1 MYTTKAPVIAIIDD
15 SKFLR
20 EELSRLLNKKGFIV
34 SLLAEHGKD
43 LLDQLENAPELPD
56 LCICDINMPV
66 MDGFETAKAVKEKYP
81 HMKFLSFSTDNSP
94 WIQKEALSSGAD
106 AFMPKHSSIQDY
118 ISKINEV
125 IEQRNLNDIANQ
137 E

>member
-1 MYTTKAPVIAIIDD
+1 MHTGKLPLIAIIDD

-20 EELSRLLNKKGFIV
+20 EELSSLLNKKGFIV

-43 LLDQLENAPELPD
+43 LMNQLENASEVPD

-66 MDGFETAKAVKEKYP
+66 MNGFETAKAVKEKYP
-81 HMKFLSFSTDNSP
+81 LMKFISFSTDDTT
-94 WIQKEALSSGAD
+94 WIQNEALRNGAD

-125 IEQRNLNDIANQ
+125 VGQANLNGIAS
-137 E
+137 